1 MKKAKTIKENGV
13 KGIREYYLEDVL
25 RFGKRFPSGCWKY
38 FDKINYEDAAI
49 VTRIMIEEVLQ
60 WSEEEMFEK
69 LTHKTFSDNKL
80 SGMLQIVFNNSPYEA
95 INSAYPGKY
104 KPWQFAYAP
113 NSYWTLE
120 KGIEATKWLIEE
132 KLKWTDEEVAEK
144 LRHKTFSDN
153 KLSGMLVLVFNSSP
167 YEAINSAYPGKYK
180 PWQFTRVTK
189 SYWTLEKGIEATKWL
204 IEEKLKWTDEKVAE
218 KLTQKSFF
226 ENGLS
231 GMLELVFNSSP
242 YEAINGAY
250 PGKYKPWQLTRVPNS
265 YWTLEKGIEATKWL
279 IEEKLKWTDEKVA
292 EKLTQKSFFENG
304 LSGMLELVFNSSPY
318 EAING
323 AYPGKYKP
331 WQLTRVPNSYWTL
344 EKGIEATKWLIEEK
358 LKWTDEEVA
367 KKLRRKTFFDN
378 KLSGMLVQV
387 FNNSPYEAINSAYPG
402 KYVKTDFFRY
412 CNKY

>member
-1 MKKAKTIKENGV
+1 MKKAKTIKENVV

-69 LTHKTFSDNKL
+69 LRHKTFSDNKL

-104 KPWQFAYAP
+104 KPWQFEYVP

-132 KLKWTDEEVAEK
+132 KLKWTDEE
-144 LRHKTFSDN
+144 
-153 KLSGMLVLVFNSSP
+153 
-167 YEAINSAYPGKYK
+167 
-180 PWQFTRVTK
+180 
-189 SYWTLEKGIEATKWL
+189 
-204 IEEKLKWTDEKVAE
+204 VAE

-279 IEEKLKWTDEKVA
+279 IEEKLKWTGEEVS
-292 EKLTQKSFFENG
+292 EKLTHKSFFENG
-304 LSGMLELVFNSSPY
+304 LSGMLMLVFNC
-318 EAING
+318 
-323 AYPGKYKP
+323 
-331 WQLTRVPNSYWTL
+331 
-344 EKGIEATKWLIEEK
+344 
-358 LKWTDEEVA
+358 
-367 KKLRRKTFFDN
+367 
-378 KLSGMLVQV
+378 
-387 FNNSPYEAINSAYPG
+387 SPYEAINSAYPG
-402 KYVKTDFFRY
+402 KYVKTDFFGY